1 MYGKKGRKEK
11 MWERHR
17 RKGDDKEEEEPTYHI
32 LMVVSGAINEAFLF
46 HIWCICMYNEIFL

>member
-1 MYGKKGRKEK
+1 MRGKKGRKEK

-17 RKGDDKEEEEPTYHI
+17 RKEDDKEEEEPTYHI

-46 HIWCICMYNEIFL
+46 HIWCI